1 MLRRIARALLLCCGS
16 APLLCAIAFAQEP
29 ADDVRRELQRVLE
42 EVRALRT
49 EMERKDRRIDELEGR
64 FRELEQRPA
73 ASAGQDAASIEKAL
87 EELRV
92 QLAAM
97 PQVKTASPFPKIT
110 LGGQLRWRAESRNGF
125 DFGSGTGVPSNHFV
139 EQRARLHADVDF
151 SELLRAF
158 VQIQDT
164 RLWGEET
171 NTVDDS
177 ADGVDFHQAFLDL
190 KSLIGAKDTLR
201 IGRQEILYGA
211 QRLVAAGEWIN
222 QARTYD
228 GMRWMGE
235 LGPTHTEV
243 FATQLATARDNA
255 GNVSG
260 SEFGGVYATLHPIES
275 AKKDALDL
283 YVLYLHDAERYQG
296 QERGTVGGR
305 YEILTQA
312 GLYFETEGALQFGNA
327 TTGTAGAPE
336 RSLDIPFGDVFA
348 YVVRAGYRLEEADW
362 KPGITFEW
370 NHASGDED
378 PDDGQNQR
386 FNSLFALAHA
396 HNGMIDLT
404 YWENTRNAAVRLNAS
419 PSDELDLFLDSWW
432 FWVDEDADAVR
443 GPNFNIPGLAGS
455 ANFVGTE
462 IDALARWRP
471 TAGLTLEGG
480 YALLFPGEHVKDV
493 LGDDELAQFVY
504 VMLGLKF

>member
-1 MLRRIARALLLCCGS
+1 MLRRMVA
-16 APLLCAIAFAQEP
+16 APLLRLGSVSVLCAWVAAQEP
-29 ADDVRRELQRVLE
+29 TTDVRQELQRVLE
-42 EVRALRT
+42 EVRSLRS

-64 FRELEQRPA
+64 FRELEQRPVPS
-73 ASAGQDAASIEKAL
+73 SAPEQESVEKAL
-87 EELRV
+87 EELRA

-97 PQVKTASPFPKIT
+97 PQVKTAAPFPKVT
-110 LGGQLRWRAESRNGF
+110 LGGQLRWRAESRNGY
-125 DFGSGTGVPSNHFV
+125 DFGSGTAIPSNHFV

-164 RLWGEET
+164 RLWGEEV

-177 ADGVDFHQAFLDL
+177 ADGGDFHQAFLDFKKL
-190 KSLIGAKDTLR
+190 FDAEDTLR
-201 IGRQEILYGA
+201 IGRQEISYGA
-211 QRLVAAGEWIN
+211 QRLVSALEWTN
-222 QARTYD
+222 QARAFD
-228 GMRWMGE
+228 GARWMGE
-235 LGPTHTEV
+235 LGAAHAEV
-243 FATQLATARDNA
+243 FATQLATARDAA
-255 GNVSG
+255 GDVSG
-260 SEFGGVYATLHPIES
+260 SEFGGTYWTLHPIED

-283 YVLYLHDAERYQG
+283 YLLYLHDAERYQG
-296 QERGTVGGR
+296 QERGTAGAR
-305 YEILTQA
+305 YEILTKG
-312 GLYFETEGALQFGNA
+312 GLYFEAEGALQFGNA

-336 RSLDIPFGDVFA
+336 RSLDIPFGEVFA
-348 YVVRAGYRLEEADW
+348 YVVRAGYRMDEADW

-378 PDDGQNQR
+378 PADGTNER
-386 FNSLFALAHA
+386 FNTLFPLAHA

-404 YWENTRNAAVRLNAS
+404 FWENTRNAALRFNAS
-419 PSDELDLFLDSWW
+419 PSDQLDLFLDGWW

-471 TAGLTLEGG
+471 TAGLSLEAG
-480 YALLFPGEHVKDV
+480 YAVLFPGEHVKDV
-493 LGDDELAQFVY
+493 LGDDELAHFVY